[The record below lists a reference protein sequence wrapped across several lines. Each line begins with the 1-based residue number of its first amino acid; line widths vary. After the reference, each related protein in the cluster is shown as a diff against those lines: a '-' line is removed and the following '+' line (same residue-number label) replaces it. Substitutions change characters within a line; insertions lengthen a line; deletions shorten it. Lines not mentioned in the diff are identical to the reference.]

1 MMKRLLRLLL
11 SRMLLVQITLQQ
23 TGQFLVRDR
32 RRHRPSQRRLRVSVD
47 GAVVAVL
54 VVVVV
59 EVPEAL
65 PQRTEAA
72 DGRQGGSSRR
82 WRRQPGDGHGRRPV
96 LGGGGE
102 LIARDSRGRGG
113 RQGLVDVEGP
123 EKGRE
128 ESDSIEGP
136 PTS

>member
-1 MMKRLLRLLL
+1 M
-11 SRMLLVQITLQQ
+11 SI
-23 TGQFLVRDR
+23 
-32 RRHRPSQRRLRVSVD
+32 D

-65 PQRTEAA
+65 PQGTEAA
-72 DGRQGGSSRR
+72 YGRQGGSRR
-82 WRRQPGDGHGRRPV
+82 WRRQSGDGHGRRPV

-128 ESDSIEGP
+128 ESDSI
-136 PTS
+136 

>member
-1 MMKRLLRLLL
+1 MMVKRLLRLLL
-11 SRMLLVQITLQQ
+11 SRMLLVQIALQQ

-32 RRHRPSQRRLRVSVD
+32 RRHRPSQRRLRVSID
-47 GAVVAVL
+47 GAVVAAL

-65 PQRTEAA
+65 PQGTEAA

-82 WRRQPGDGHGRRPV
+82 RRRQPGDGHGRRPV

-123 EKGRE
+123 AKGRQD
-128 ESDSIEGP
+128 SDSI
-136 PTS
+136 

>member
-11 SRMLLVQITLQQ
+11 SRMLLVQIALQQ

-32 RRHRPSQRRLRVSVD
+32 RRHRPSQRRLRVSID

-65 PQRTEAA
+65 PQGTEAA
-72 DGRQGGSSRR
+72 DGRQGGSRR

-123 EKGRE
+123 EKGRR
-128 ESDSIEGP
+128 DLIEGP

>member
-11 SRMLLVQITLQQ
+11 SRMLLVQIALQQ

-32 RRHRPSQRRLRVSVD
+32 RRHRPSQRRLRVSID

-65 PQRTEAA
+65 PQGTEAA
-72 DGRQGGSSRR
+72 DGR
-82 WRRQPGDGHGRRPV
+82 
-96 LGGGGE
+96 
-102 LIARDSRGRGG
+102 
-113 RQGLVDVEGP
+113 
-123 EKGRE
+123 
-128 ESDSIEGP
+128 
-136 PTS
+136 